1 MVAPAVA
8 TAVYAKE
15 IAFELDFPN
24 LSFFGKY
31 FKARKGVSPR
41 LYRTAWLHTQG
52 TTCKQLTP
60 LNRKGWGRQRRE
72 WGNRLSVSCVRMRYR
87 MVGPDCSP
95 AHAVTSCAGEQKQG
109 RTL

>member
-52 TTCKQLTP
+52 NLQTTDPAQP
-60 LNRKGWGRQRRE
+60 ER
-72 WGNRLSVSCVRMRYR
+72 
-87 MVGPDCSP
+87 VGPSKKR
-95 AHAVTSCAGEQKQG
+95 VG
-109 RTL
+109 